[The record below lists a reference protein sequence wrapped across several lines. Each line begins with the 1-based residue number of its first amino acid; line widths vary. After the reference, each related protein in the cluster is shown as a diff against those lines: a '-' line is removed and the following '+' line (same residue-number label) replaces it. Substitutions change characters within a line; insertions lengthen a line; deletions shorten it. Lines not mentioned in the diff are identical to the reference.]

1 MGLPDIGHRSV
12 HDTGISDDS
21 RETTSTLYQFPPLL
35 LTRSREEKNSSPDKN
50 RGANLDRNIR
60 RGFTIR
66 EIETTLFLTSR
77 SSHKLETMRT
87 IS

>member
-35 LTRSREEKNSSPDKN
+35 LTRSREEKNSSHDKN

-60 RGFTIR
+60 
-66 EIETTLFLTSR
+66 EIETTLFLTLR

>member
-21 RETTSTLYQFPPLL
+21 RETTSTYQFPLLL

-60 RGFTIR
+60 

>member
-21 RETTSTLYQFPPLL
+21 RETISTLYQFPPLL

-60 RGFTIR
+60 

>member
-35 LTRSREEKNSSPDKN
+35 LTRSREEKNSSSDKN
-50 RGANLDRNIR
+50 RGANLDRN
-60 RGFTIR
+60 IR